1 MCGCRFATFPTPPAM
16 RSGRSTRQSWH
27 FLQDFSDA
35 GTVQLLADRV
45 TPMIKRRNSIND
57 QWSARRREMLESPAY
72 RVLSQSAHRAISR
85 LELEL
90 CYHGGNDNG
99 KLPVTFDDFV
109 EYGIDRASVAP
120 ALREGEALGFFRIT
134 ERGRGGNREYRTP
147 NKFYLTF
154 ARGRESRTKP
164 PTDEWRKIKTIVEAK
179 AIARDARAAKDQRA
193 VARGKKQA
201 EKRKER
207 QKRGAGKSHISMVQT
222 HTENENGS
230 VRELH
235 TTGSPEKPVPLS
247 ISRVGEPRRPPRAL
261 INPTTWSE
269 PSPVSKRESPT

>member
-1 MCGCRFATFPTPPAM
+1 M
-16 RSGRSTRQSWH
+16 
-27 FLQDFSDA
+27 
-35 GTVQLLADRV
+35 
-45 TPMIKRRNSIND
+45 KRRNSIND

-154 ARGRESRTKP
+154 ARGRESRANP
-164 PTDEWRKIKTIVEAK
+164 PTDEWRKIKTMEEAK
-179 AIARDARAAKDQRA
+179 AIARTARAAKDQRA
-193 VARGKKQA
+193 VTHGKKH
-201 EKRKER
+201 
-207 QKRGAGKSHISMVQT
+207 AGKKAKKQKTQWGKILRFDV
-222 HTENENGS
+222 
-230 VRELH
+230 
-235 TTGSPEKPVPLS
+235 
-247 ISRVGEPRRPPRAL
+247 A
-261 INPTTWSE
+261 NPHR
-269 PSPVSKRESPT
+269 K